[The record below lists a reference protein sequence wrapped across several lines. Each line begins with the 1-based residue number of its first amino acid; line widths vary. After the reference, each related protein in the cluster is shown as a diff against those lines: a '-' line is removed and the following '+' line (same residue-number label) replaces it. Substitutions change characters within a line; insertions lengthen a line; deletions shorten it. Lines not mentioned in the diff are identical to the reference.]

1 MSASAIAN
9 KIQYQDAFANKKL
22 QQQQPKQHD
31 SGALNS
37 HPSSSSDINI
47 NKVRLED
54 PFNHNDNNDSN
65 AYLSNATYKP
75 TEDKEDN
82 AVDEHS
88 IYSTPIGKSQVEKTA
103 ADTPLPP
110 SATATQKNYNAPSKE
125 SDDYDKVVKVIH
137 DHISKELPKMPESKS
152 VEGEKQDC
160 CRGHKAKSA
169 AAVQEKVAEQE
180 STIKEKATTGES
192 EGSGKEEK
200 DDEGDDTVIV
210 TLKGEFQ
217 SYQNYFATERLSVVE
232 ELGC

>member
-88 IYSTPIGKSQVEKTA
+88 IYSTPIGKSQVEKTSA

-110 SATATQKNYNAPSKE
+110 SATATQSKNSNAPSKE

-137 DHISKELPKMPESKS
+137 DHISKELPKMPESKP
-152 VEGEKQDC
+152 VEGQKQDC
-160 CRGHKAKSA
+160 CCGHKAKESA
-169 AAVQEKVAEQE
+169 AAVEEKVAKQE
-180 STIKEKATTGES
+180 STVEEKAIAGES
-192 EGSGKEEK
+192 EGSGQEEK
-200 DDEGDDTVIV
+200 DEGDDTVIV
-210 TLKGEFQ
+210 TLKGEFL
-217 SYQNYFATERLSVVE
+217 YPHFAARLSVVE
-232 ELGC
+232 ELC